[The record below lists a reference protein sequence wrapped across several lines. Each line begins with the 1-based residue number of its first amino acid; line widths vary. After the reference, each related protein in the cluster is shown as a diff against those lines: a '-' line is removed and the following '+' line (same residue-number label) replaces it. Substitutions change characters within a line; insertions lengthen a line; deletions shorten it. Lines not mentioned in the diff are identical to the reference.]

1 MNKKKGPWLVG
12 DSIEKYRNAWLD
24 VCEDQVVQPNGDAGI
39 FATVRVKPGV
49 SVLAIDEYEE
59 VYLTAEYRYAIE
71 QESIEV
77 VSGGVEV
84 DESTAE
90 TARRELREELGIE
103 AETWIDLGMVH
114 PMTSML
120 YAPAQLFLAKK
131 LSFFPPDPDA
141 SEIIRI
147 VKVKLSEA
155 VRMVIDS
162 EITHAP
168 SCVLILKVGHLM
180 GKA

>member
-12 DSIEKYRNAWLD
+12 DSIERYRNAWLD
-24 VCEDQVVQPNGDAGI
+24 VREDQVVQPNGEAGL
-39 FATVRVKPGV
+39 FATIRVKPGV
-49 SVLAIDEYEE
+49 SVLAIDEQDH
-59 VYLTAEYRYAIE
+59 VYLTSEYRYAIE
-71 QESIEV
+71 QESVEV

-84 DESTAE
+84 DEPPAE

-103 AETWIDLGMVH
+103 AETWIDLGVVH

-120 YAPAQLFLAKK
+120 YSPAQLFVAKK
-131 LSFFPPDPDA
+131 LSFFQPDPEA

-155 VRMVIDS
+155 VRMVIES

-168 SCVLILKVGHLM
+168 SCVLILKASLI
-180 GKA
+180 GK